1 VKKLVNNLR
10 GLRKRRDDGASAVE
24 YGLLVALIALV
35 IGGALWALGSSL
47 NNKLTNVNNCV
58 QNSQSGCATP

>member
-10 GLRKRRDDGASAVE
+10 ALRKRRDDGASAVE

-35 IGGALWALGSSL
+35 IGGALWALGNSL
-47 NNKLTNVNNCV
+47 NTKFDNTNNCV
-58 QNSQSGCATP
+58 NSAAACP